1 MRPGVWRLDQ
11 PDRSGGSALA
21 RILPEIVMVIAF
33 MLAIVFQYFTIAP
46 MRDLSL
52 GKGIIQA
59 IKADTLSM
67 SAW

>member
-1 MRPGVWRLDQ
+1 
-11 PDRSGGSALA
+11 
-21 RILPEIVMVIAF
+21 MVIAF